1 MEKTNNKRTLI
12 YSVNELRPSLRIKVQ
27 RIAHLFGFLAF
38 LVVGLAF
45 LAFGIYPK
53 GNDLFFLC
61 GDWLLMLGIPLAAY
75 GMGYLLGWNI
85 ALWDLG
91 FVLFQGYPIGDSSL
105 SNHHQHSG
113 NNTTSAY
120 HGYSYS
126 SSVSINPSSG
136 RPMSGSSGVD
146 TYGNPYGTRYW

>member
-1 MEKTNNKRTLI
+1 MENTNNKRTLI

-27 RIAHLFGFLAF
+27 RTAHLVGFLAL
-38 LVVGLAF
+38 LVVSFAF

-61 GDWLLMLGIPLAAY
+61 GDWLLMIGIPLASY
-75 GMGYLLGWNI
+75 GMGYLLGWNS

-91 FVLFQGYPIGDSSL
+91 FVLFQGYSVGDG
-105 SNHHQHSG
+105 SNHHMHSG
-113 NNTTSAY
+113 NDTTHAY
-120 HGYSYS
+120 HGHSYS

-146 TYGNPYGTRYW
+146 TYGNPYGTRSW